1 MEQGAESFGF
11 IFDLDGTIVDSTAHY
26 RETWAELL
34 DEFGANDDPE
44 AYLGRSTRENFRAL
58 LGEDVTDKELERHVA
73 RQAAL
78 GASKMRS
85 RGVQAHDGILDLIR
99 GLHMRGVKLGLAT
112 AAERSNAEWTLKE
125 LGIRE
130 LFDAVVVDRD
140 VAQGKPAPDIYRE
153 AMRRL
158 GVTTEHCAVMEDSLT
173 GLDAAKGAGLRVIA
187 VVTTRSRRELEQ
199 AGADRV
205 VERANELDAEDIIQF
220 IMNTAAD
227 RTRT

>member
-1 MEQGAESFGF
+1 MTEAYGF

-34 DEFGANDDPE
+34 NEFGAEGDPE

-58 LGEDVTDKELERHVA
+58 FGEDLAEKELEEHVA
-73 RQAAL
+73 RQAQI

-85 RGVQAHDGILDLIR
+85 RGVRAHDGVLELVR
-99 GLHMRGVKLGLAT
+99 GLGARGVKLGLAT
-112 AAERSNAEWTLKE
+112 AAEKSNAEWTLKA

-140 VAQGKPAPDIYRE
+140 VASGKPAPDIYRE

-158 GVTTEHCAVMEDSLT
+158 GVTAKQCAVMEDSIT
-173 GLDAAKGAGLRVIA
+173 GLRAAKTAGLRVIA
-187 VVTTRSRRELEQ
+187 VVTTRSRRELDE
-199 AGADRV
+199 AGADLV
-205 VERANELDAEDIIQF
+205 VERATELDADEVIRF
-220 IMNTAAD
+220 ILNTARD
-227 RTRT
+227 GTRT